1 MAESKNLR
9 IEMVRRSFDSLTL
22 TQDNQKTKKEVINL
36 DEYLV
41 PTAFGEDEFIEKKSR
56 FIGRCWPV
64 ETEEEALEKIAAM
77 KKQHYD
83 ATHNCWAYIIKD
95 GGMRFSDDGE
105 PGGTAGNPMMQV
117 LQREQIYNVV
127 CVVTRY
133 FGGVLLGAGGLVR
146 AYTKGAKIAV
156 DAAGKSMK
164 RVWSVL
170 YVPCPYTFYER
181 VKLEAAAFG
190 GVIRDTQF
198 GAEVELEILVALP
211 QRDAFIDRL
220 TDMTS
225 GNVEA
230 METGQEYRAF
240 PVEEE
245 KV

>member
-1 MAESKNLR
+1 M
-9 IEMVRRSFDSLTL
+9 
-22 TQDNQKTKKEVINL
+22 

-56 FIGRCWPV
+56 FIGRAWPV
-64 ETEEEALEKIAAM
+64 ETEEEALEKIQAM

-83 ATHNCWAYIIKD
+83 ATHNCWAYVIKD
-95 GGMRFSDDGE
+95 GPMRFSDDGE

-117 LQREQIYNVV
+117 LQREGVYNVV

-146 AYTKGAKIAV
+146 AYTKGAKIAI
-156 DAAGKSMK
+156 DAAGRSMK

-181 VKLEAAAFG
+181 VKLEVEAFD

-198 GAEVELEILVALP
+198 GVEVELEILIAAP
-211 QRDAFIDRL
+211 RMQEFIDRL
-220 TDMTS
+220 TDMTA
-225 GNVEA
+225 GTVEA
-230 METGQEYRAF
+230 METAQEYRAF
-240 PVEEE
+240 PVERSSQ
-245 KV
+245 